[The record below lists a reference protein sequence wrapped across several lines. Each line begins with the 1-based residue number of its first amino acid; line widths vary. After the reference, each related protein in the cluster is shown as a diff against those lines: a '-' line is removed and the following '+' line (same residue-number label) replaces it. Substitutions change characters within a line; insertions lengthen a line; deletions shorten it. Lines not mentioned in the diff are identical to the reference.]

1 MKRGLISPGQNQNTP
16 SCSKKRIMKSRTP
29 IRDPQDS
36 TRVQKRIT
44 GSVRI
49 PTSKHGILGNRRI
62 FFVFN
67 NKNGRH
73 DFRYRSPA
81 RVPVPE
87 LRCGRLRLRQRRG
100 VDGRR
105 PLDHLP
111 GGAGGQERWP
121 VLHPVRSVH
130 HSAGHRGVHGDQGSG
145 RECEDQRPPAA
156 SLRRDPCVNHT
167 NLTGPCDT

>member
-1 MKRGLISPGQNQNTP
+1 MRPRTISQDLTRG
-16 SCSKKRIMKSRTP
+16 
-29 IRDPQDS
+29 
-36 TRVQKRIT
+36 QKRIT
-44 GSVRI
+44 TGKPR
-49 PTSKHGILGNRRI
+49 SKPGILGSRHI
-62 FFVFN
+62 FFVSN

-87 LRCGRLRLRQRRG
+87 LRGGRLRLRQRRG
-100 VDGRR
+100 VDGRC

-130 HSAGHRGVHGDQGSG
+130 HPAGHRGVHGDQGSG
-145 RECEDQRPPAA
+145 REREDQRPPAA
-156 SLRRDPCVNHT
+156 SVRRDPCLDFILKLKNQGGFPKTPT
-167 NLTGPCDT
+167 NQFTFEIQLVVVD